1 MRRGIGVFA
10 RVLLGVLA
18 VLALAMPGSL
28 PALAGETCVSEPDS
42 NPGSVPGVTL
52 GPATKCVRDDGGAT
66 TADQA
71 PAGARSDDG
80 ATSWVT
86 IAGAGLAVGGFSY
99 GSWRV
104 RRRFHRSQSQARAA
118 A

>member
-1 MRRGIGVFA
+1 MRWGIGVFGRA
-10 RVLLGVLA
+10 LLVILA
-18 VLALAMPGSL
+18 VLALSL
-28 PALAGETCVSEPDS
+28 PAFAGESCVSEPDS

-52 GPATKCVRDDGGAT
+52 GPATKCVRDDGGTT

-71 PAGARSDDG
+71 PAGARG
-80 ATSWVT
+80 EGQPISWVT

-104 RRRFHRSQSQARAA
+104 RRRFHGVDQTRANTA